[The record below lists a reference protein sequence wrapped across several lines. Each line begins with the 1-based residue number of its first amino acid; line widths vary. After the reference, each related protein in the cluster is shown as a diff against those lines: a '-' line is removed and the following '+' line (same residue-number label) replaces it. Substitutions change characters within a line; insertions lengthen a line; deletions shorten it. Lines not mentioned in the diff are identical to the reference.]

1 MNVRYRVEL
10 SQAERDELTAML
22 GGGKHAARKLKR
34 AQILL
39 AADGGRRDEEI
50 ARTVSVSLSTV
61 GRTKR
66 RFVEGNLE
74 RALSEEPRPG
84 AERKLTGKEE
94 ALLVATAC
102 AKPPAGRKRWTLTL
116 LADTMVKLT
125 DHDSLS
131 GETVRRRLA
140 ENDLKPWRR
149 DMWCIPHVDGE
160 YVARMEDVLDLY
172 AEAPNPARPLVCF
185 DETPVQL
192 IGEVRQP
199 VPAQPGQRER
209 YDYEYRRN
217 GTVNL
222 FVTFDP
228 HRGWR
233 NVKVTDRRAAVDYAH
248 CMRDLV
254 DVHYP
259 DAACIRVVQDNLSI
273 HKPGALYEA
282 FAPAEARRIL
292 RRLEFHFTPKHA
304 SWLNMVECEISVLQR
319 QCLGRRIDDPK
330 RLRNEIAAWQK
341 RRNKTRARI
350 KWMFTTDKAR
360 AKLGRAYPATA
371 KESKSLRGIEDFLDG
386 LEDILGISLDLSFGP
401 GLERLSVKQL
411 VGTGIVPVRQLTR
424 APVQGRHSRHFY
436 PDRGGFVLIHHSLGI
451 HGNAFSFIRNGHYIG
466 SIFVTVDD
474 LVRDGPLCDDTDN
487 IIHAWARCSSKSDCS
502 ACAMAPQ
509 SGKHQAQQIIIPA
522 NDKPTFHIGFDGNVR
537 VAARFQP
544 KSGARRDQ
552 SCYFPIGWKVGYFDA
567 KGAPGWMSAMLRCA
581 RSS

>member
-39 AADGGRRDEEI
+39 AADRGGRDEEI

-172 AEAPNPARPLVCF
+172 AEAPDPERPLVCF

-199 VPAQPGQRER
+199 IPANRDSASATITSIAATAPSISSSPSIRIGAGATSRSP
-209 YDYEYRRN
+209 
-217 GTVNL
+217 TAAPPWTTPTACVNSS
-222 FVTFDP
+222 T
-228 HRGWR
+228 
-233 NVKVTDRRAAVDYAH
+233 
-248 CMRDLV
+248 
-254 DVHYP
+254 
-259 DAACIRVVQDNLSI
+259 SI
-273 HKPGALYEA
+273 IPTPPASVSCRTICRSITPGALYQA

-292 RRLEFHFTPKHA
+292 RRLEFHYTPKHA

-330 RLRNEIAAWQK
+330 RLRNEIAAWQR
-341 RRNKTRARI
+341 RRNKARARI

-371 KESKSLRGIEDFLDG
+371 KESKSL
-386 LEDILGISLDLSFGP
+386 
-401 GLERLSVKQL
+401 
-411 VGTGIVPVRQLTR
+411 
-424 APVQGRHSRHFY
+424 
-436 PDRGGFVLIHHSLGI
+436 
-451 HGNAFSFIRNGHYIG
+451 
-466 SIFVTVDD
+466 
-474 LVRDGPLCDDTDN
+474 
-487 IIHAWARCSSKSDCS
+487 
-502 ACAMAPQ
+502 
-509 SGKHQAQQIIIPA
+509 
-522 NDKPTFHIGFDGNVR
+522 
-537 VAARFQP
+537 
-544 KSGARRDQ
+544 
-552 SCYFPIGWKVGYFDA
+552 
-567 KGAPGWMSAMLRCA
+567 
-581 RSS
+581 